1 MEIHFFSVYELA
13 DHQLMIMENL
23 FDLCL
28 YFVVSS
34 PRVVLEQEIWNCRH
48 QQSFLSW
55 LLPTLSS
62 PWRTASSASWSL
74 SSSVSTYSFNTSTTP
89 EVGGKPSV
97 NPRVVL
103 TASASF
109 SCSCTHSTFSS
120 STGFSKFP
128 EIRAHSESSSSGR
141 SSSSSGRSSSSS
153 KRCAERSWDLL
164 HKRRKKRR
172 QSQKLSHGFVMKMVE
187 KKIIFYLSL
196 GPSVGL

>member
-1 MEIHFFSVYELA
+1 
-13 DHQLMIMENL
+13 MIMENL

-48 QQSFLSW
+48 QQYFLSS
-55 LLPTLSS
+55 LPPTLSS

-141 SSSSSGRSSSSS
+141 SSSS

-187 KKIIFYLSL
+187 QKNHFLSL
-196 GPSVGL
+196 TRSVGYREK